1 MLMVLLTKTS
11 AVNVAASV
19 RHFQRA
25 NTSTVPKSLLDSKLL
40 CGDMEDIDGSVEA
53 CEQKVMTEGAVWT
66 GDVNDDGINE
76 LVIYP
81 GGDWSGTGGETYF
94 LLQRR
99 ASQWVSL
106 FKDPS
111 EWFTHNVEF
120 DILPTT
126 RGGYHDLRIDIGW
139 CVKWNG
145 THYQD
150 YDANDY
156 HHLSPGFFD
165 SQNWWNSEIL
175 WDIRYQGMKTFRLV
189 PQWFPFPASKDRSSA
204 NVTLDDAEYGLQWI
218 ALFKG
223 GVWGVRGNQAFLLL
237 PQPAYTGAQKLEFQG
252 DWLLIY
258 GDAPLGASL
267 SVLARYNRRTNEVV
281 TLTDIH

>member
-1 MLMVLLTKTS
+1 MLMVLLTTIS

-25 NTSTVPKSLLDSKLL
+25 DRSTIPKSVLDSKLL
-40 CGDMEDIDGSVEA
+40 CGDTGDTTESVEV
-53 CEQKVMTEGAVWT
+53 CEKKVMTEGSVWT
-66 GDVNDDGINE
+66 GDVNDDGIRE

-99 ASQWVSL
+99 GSQWVSL

-111 EWFTHNVEF
+111 EWFTRNAEF

-156 HHLSPGFFD
+156 HNLSLDFLTLRIGG
-165 SQNWWNSEIL
+165 
-175 WDIRYQGMKTFRLV
+175 IRRFSGI
-189 PQWFPFPASKDRSSA
+189 SA
-204 NVTLDDAEYGLQWI
+204 IRE
-218 ALFKG
+218 
-223 GVWGVRGNQAFLLL
+223 
-237 PQPAYTGAQKLEFQG
+237 
-252 DWLLIY
+252 
-258 GDAPLGASL
+258 
-267 SVLARYNRRTNEVV
+267 
-281 TLTDIH
+281 